1 MLRSLATKMGGVPF
15 HHWFITISKSRNWST
30 NLVLFTWQKLA
41 PIYLT
46 IFQRKIKNFMII
58 MASSLIGS
66 LLILNKKLIKEILAY
81 SSIFN
86 LRWIIMAISLNIKVF
101 LGFTIIYWIV
111 VILFLLITTK
121 RNTKLIREI
130 EKNLKGK
137 ETILFLISIL
147 GGIPPLI
154 GFLTKWIVFSIA
166 LKIIIKTICTTMLI
180 LRILNLYTYMRTVS
194 PVLIKRTTKMQKNTN
209 NSSFNLTWLLV
220 VLNTLMLI
228 VCATW

>member
-1 MLRSLATKMGGVPF
+1 
-15 HHWFITISKSRNWST
+15 
-30 NLVLFTWQKLA
+30 
-41 PIYLT
+41 
-46 IFQRKIKNFMII
+46 MII

-111 VILFLLITTK
+111 VILFLLIATK

-166 LKIIIKTICTTMLI
+166 IKIIIKTICTTMLI
-180 LRILNLYTYMRTVS
+180 IRTLNLYTYIRTVS

-209 NSSFNLTWLLV
+209 KSSFNLTWLLV

-228 VCATW
+228 VCAT